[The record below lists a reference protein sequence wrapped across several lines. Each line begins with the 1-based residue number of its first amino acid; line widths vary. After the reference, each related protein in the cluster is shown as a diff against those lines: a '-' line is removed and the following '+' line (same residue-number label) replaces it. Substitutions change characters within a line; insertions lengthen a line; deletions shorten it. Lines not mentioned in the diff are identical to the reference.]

1 MLVFVHRTNPL
12 SATRMKHVFTS
23 ATVAFALALCALMSC
38 QEEKEKASEKMASP
52 TNPKAVVDSLM
63 DGDIL
68 FQISTSG
75 QGKAIQLATNSP
87 YSHCGILF
95 RDNNEWMVFEGVQ
108 PVKKTPLTDWIKRGQ
123 HNIVVSKRLKN
134 ADQLLTPSVK
144 NRMKTEANKFI
155 GKNYDLT
162 FEWDDER
169 IYCSE
174 LVYKIYKRGAGI
186 EVGKLQ
192 KLSEFD
198 LSNPIV
204 KAKVVERYGTKIPL
218 DEPVISPGAI
228 FTDTNLVEVPM

>member
-1 MLVFVHRTNPL
+1 MRSYLIPL
-12 SATRMKHVFTS
+12 YFT
-23 ATVAFALALCALMSC
+23 FIALLAAC
-38 QEEKEKASEKMASP
+38 E
-52 TNPKAVVDSLM
+52 NPKSKESEATSSKVTAQQMDTLM

-75 QGKAIQLATNSP
+75 QAKAIQLATNSP

-108 PVKKTPLTDWIKRGQ
+108 PVKKTPLTEWIKRGQ
-123 HNIVVSKRLKN
+123 SNIVVSKRLKN
-134 ADQLLTPSVK
+134 ADHLLTPSVK
-144 NRMKTEANKFI
+144 YRMKTEANKFI

-174 LVYKIYKRGAGI
+174 LVYKIYKRGVGI

-204 KAKVVERYGTKIPL
+204 KAKLVERYGTKIPL

-228 FTDTNLVEVPM
+228 FTDTNLMEVTM

>member
-1 MLVFVHRTNPL
+1 MRSHLIPL
-12 SATRMKHVFTS
+12 YFMFI
-23 ATVAFALALCALMSC
+23 ALLAAC
-38 QEEKEKASEKMASP
+38 E
-52 TNPKAVVDSLM
+52 NPKSKESEATSSKVTAQQMDTLM
-63 DGDIL
+63 DGDIM

-108 PVKKTPLTDWIKRGQ
+108 PVKKTPLTEWIKRGQ

-204 KAKVVERYGTKIPL
+204 KAKLVERYGTKIPL

-228 FTDTNLVEVPM
+228 YNDTSLVEVLSE

>member
-1 MLVFVHRTNPL
+1 
-12 SATRMKHVFTS
+12 MK
-23 ATVAFALALCALMSC
+23 M
-38 QEEKEKASEKMASP
+38 
-52 TNPKAVVDSLM
+52 
-63 DGDIL
+63 
-68 FQISTSG
+68 
-75 QGKAIQLATNSP
+75 
-87 YSHCGILF
+87 
-95 RDNNEWMVFEGVQ
+95 
-108 PVKKTPLTDWIKRGQ
+108 
-123 HNIVVSKRLKN
+123 
-134 ADQLLTPSVK
+134 
-144 NRMKTEANKFI
+144 EANKFM

-204 KAKVVERYGTKIPL
+204 KAKLVERYGTKIPL

-228 FTDTNLVEVPM
+228 FTDTNLMEVTL

>member
-1 MLVFVHRTNPL
+1 
-12 SATRMKHVFTS
+12 
-23 ATVAFALALCALMSC
+23 
-38 QEEKEKASEKMASP
+38 
-52 TNPKAVVDSLM
+52 
-63 DGDIL
+63 
-68 FQISTSG
+68 
-75 QGKAIQLATNSP
+75 
-87 YSHCGILF
+87 
-95 RDNNEWMVFEGVQ
+95 
-108 PVKKTPLTDWIKRGQ
+108 
-123 HNIVVSKRLKN
+123 
-134 ADQLLTPSVK
+134 
-144 NRMKTEANKFI
+144 MKTEANKFI

-204 KAKVVERYGTKIPL
+204 KAKLVERYGTKIPL

>member
-1 MLVFVHRTNPL
+1 MRSYLIPL
-12 SATRMKHVFTS
+12 YFMFI
-23 ATVAFALALCALMSC
+23 ALLAAC
-38 QEEKEKASEKMASP
+38 E
-52 TNPKAVVDSLM
+52 NPKSKESEATSSKVTAQQMDTLM
-63 DGDIL
+63 EGDIL

-108 PVKKTPLTDWIKRGQ
+108 PVKKTKLSDWINRGEG
-123 HNIVVSKRLKN
+123 HHYVSKRHKD
-134 ADQLLTPSVK
+134 AASLLTKAVK
-144 NRMKTEANKFI
+144 EKMKEEAKKLV

-162 FEWDDER
+162 FEWNDDR

-174 LVYKIYKRGAGI
+174 LVYKIYQRGAGI

-192 KLSEFD
+192 KLREFD

-204 KAKVVERYGTKIPL
+204 KAKLVERYGTKIPL

-228 FTDTNLVEVPM
+228 FSDTNLVEILSE